1 VPQSHLF
8 TEEGR
13 ARRGSKPLL
22 FAFALLWL
30 LVSVAG
36 GYGFFQYYTR
46 ASFTPLQRVYFP
58 SYRTS
63 FWRALRPF
71 DTKAQYRVLMR
82 DAINPKTK
90 QLEKRPCRDEEVV
103 PVFDEDGLIRRD
115 RNGLPD
121 LRLKEF
127 YSAQSKNFYWDQL
140 MVSDAVMRNWLREDV
155 YEGKGLLNIFFP
167 SVLSGVLLFAI
178 GIIGA
183 LVFESRSTKRYLK
196 GTVMRGTRELTPKQY
211 GRELRKTANG
221 IGIEAFAQ
229 EVR

>member
-1 VPQSHLF
+1 MPQSHLF

-13 ARRGSKPLL
+13 ARRGSKRLL
-22 FAFALLWL
+22 FAFAVVWL
-30 LVSVAG
+30 LVSVVG
-36 GYGFFQYYTR
+36 GYGVFRSYTR
-46 ASFTPLQRVYFP
+46 TSFTPLQRVYFP
-58 SYRTS
+58 SYRSS
-63 FWRALRPF
+63 FLWSLLPF
-71 DTKAQYRVLMR
+71 DTKSRYVLLAC
-82 DAINPKTK
+82 DSVNPETK
-90 QLEKRPCRDEEVV
+90 QLEKLFCRDTQVFA
-103 PVFDEDGLIRRD
+103 VFDEDGLIRRN

-127 YSAQSKNFYWDQL
+127 YAAQTKKFYWDEDT
-140 MVSDAVMRNWLREDV
+140 VSDAKMHYWLREHF

-183 LVFESRSTKRYLK
+183 LFFESRSTKRYLK

-221 IGIEAFAQ
+221 VGIEAFAQ